1 MLARNG
7 VQTGG
12 QAEEW
17 AGMGTHRVADRL
29 EEEQRE
35 EAPHSGPAGSKRD
48 AEREGHARDGVDAQQ
63 ERGIDPSEEDHADE
77 AVPNRH
83 NVTASA
89 RMAKVQGTAQVF
101 HSPAD
106 GERYLAV

>member
-1 MLARNG
+1 MA
-7 VQTGG
+7 GG

-35 EAPHSGPAGSKRD
+35 EAPHGGPAGSKRD

-83 NVTASA
+83 NV
-89 RMAKVQGTAQVF
+89 
-101 HSPAD
+101 SPD
-106 GERYLAV
+106 GESSRHCASFSLTGQR